1 MAHVRWRTLFLEI
14 RAPAIVIDTIFLA
27 QRQQAL
33 DFRHDAIRFQR
44 TILAGIEAE
53 NQRAIL
59 QLQLFGISHFETNL
73 EQIHRQLFQTI
84 EVTAGKVVLDGVLG
98 IRIATI
104 FQQFVGINVIF
115 YYSNVLWEAVGF
127 DESQSFLIT
136 VITSVVNIVTTLI
149 AIALIDKIGRKP
161 LLLIG
166 STGMAVTLAT
176 MAIIFGTAHQV
187 NGTPQLGDVT
197 GPVALI
203 AANLFVVAFGATWGP
218 LVWVLLG
225 EMFPNRIRAAA
236 LVSMT

>member
-1 MAHVRWRTLFLEI
+1 M
-14 RAPAIVIDTIFLA
+14 
-27 QRQQAL
+27 
-33 DFRHDAIRFQR
+33 
-44 TILAGIEAE
+44 
-53 NQRAIL
+53 
-59 QLQLFGISHFETNL
+59 
-73 EQIHRQLFQTI
+73 
-84 EVTAGKVVLDGVLG
+84 
-98 IRIATI
+98 
-104 FQQFVGINVIF
+104 IF

-176 MAIIFGTAHQV
+176 MAIIFGTAPQV

-203 AANLFVVAFGATWGP
+203 AANLFVVAFGMSWGP
-218 LVWVLLG
+218 VVWVLLG
-225 EMFPNRIRAAA
+225 EMFPNGSGPRRWAWPRRAVGNQLADHGDLPAAA
-236 LVSMT
+236 